1 MAYLT
6 QADLTD
12 RVANLTDWAKNLDD
26 KITMTGVEI
35 EKYLRN
41 VKRMTVGQIAHLS
54 AQSLADLV
62 QPACCYC
69 LHLCYADMAE
79 GNNDAYA
86 GLAVQYKKW
95 YEDEMGRLQLKYDP
109 DFIEEPDEDTYLP
122 SQGTVTL

>member
-41 VKRMTVGQIAHLS
+41 VKGMDDDQIDHLA

-69 LHLCYADMAE
+69 LYLCYMDQAE
-79 GNNDAYA
+79 GNNDSYA
-86 GLAVQYKKW
+86 TLADSYLGR
-95 YEDEMGRLQLKYDP
+95 YEQEMGRLQLKYDANYTP
-109 DFIEEPDEDTYLP
+109 TTDDNTFLP
-122 SQGTVTL
+122 SQGTVQL